1 MFRFVRQSSLTSTL
15 CYIKGGA
22 VHSLNY
28 SSKIGV
34 NETLDSVMIR
44 RRQWWYQSWVKVDS
58 APFSHELHVCIL
70 HTFIRCR
77 VAQFCQKLSFKKLPG
92 SRTPPR
98 PPKFWFW
105 THGFQIGNHVKLWI
119 DSKSQRVT
127 VWILTFGKIWATLNS
142 GSINIWRYGG
152 DPRIEVKGFGNSSW
166 GTKHI

>member
-1 MFRFVRQSSLTSTL
+1 MSSSGTPSNYNSSKAKVGVNETVDSYMFRFVRQSSLTSTL

-34 NETLDSVMIR
+34 NETLDSVMVR

-92 SRTPPR
+92 SRAR
-98 PPKFWFW
+98 P
-105 THGFQIGNHVKLWI
+105 HVHRNF
-119 DSKSQRVT
+119 DFGHMVSK
-127 VWILTFGKIWATLNS
+127 
-142 GSINIWRYGG
+142 
-152 DPRIEVKGFGNSSW
+152 
-166 GTKHI
+166 